1 MTVSE
6 YEERFRISS
15 PSLHETFVAM
25 QGSGPRRRRRQ
36 RFWAAIALAGGI
48 MATNEVAPRIPLTI
62 LRTVLRK
69 WRTPMSD
76 QPLYRPQ
83 DDRPVTQASVDAENK
98 RTPAHL
104 SANHLVPIDCVS
116 PLATIIGLLR
126 KCARK
131 PLARFGAAVW
141 HRDIGDAQSSWL

>member
-48 MATNEVAPRIPLTI
+48 MAANGVAPHHSAHDGAHGSSQ
-62 LRTVLRK
+62 
-69 WRTPMSD
+69 MSHSN
-76 QPLYRPQ
+76 LGSI
-83 DDRPVTQASVDAENK
+83 VTS
-98 RTPAHL
+98 PA
-104 SANHLVPIDCVS
+104 
-116 PLATIIGLLR
+116 GR
-126 KCARK
+126 
-131 PLARFGAAVW
+131 
-141 HRDIGDAQSSWL
+141 